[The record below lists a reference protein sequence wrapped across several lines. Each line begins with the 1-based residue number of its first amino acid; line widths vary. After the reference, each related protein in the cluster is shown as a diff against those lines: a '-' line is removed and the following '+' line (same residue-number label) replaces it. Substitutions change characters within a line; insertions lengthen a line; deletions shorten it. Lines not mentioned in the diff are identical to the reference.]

1 MKCYSCPQGSEWVNS
16 LYGAVR
22 RPGIAILGIALLGTG
37 GNPAFGKKN
46 ALFSLIPGFLLLNQD
61 EAPPIS
67 KSMDTADRVLQHLDR
82 TKPTQPMFNDKK
94 DAGLDSGGM
103 VVQRPGLAEWWRLLG
118 QQERQKR
125 IQPGFNDKR
134 EPEPGLLEPE
144 GLLEL
149 KPPNFVEPKV
159 GLRPF
164 VVLNRVDPSLPP
176 GPRLHF
182 QPGPSVSTVL
192 SHNRRFVAV

>member
-1 MKCYSCPQGSEWVNS
+1 
-16 LYGAVR
+16 
-22 RPGIAILGIALLGTG
+22 
-37 GNPAFGKKN
+37 
-46 ALFSLIPGFLLLNQD
+46 
-61 EAPPIS
+61 
-67 KSMDTADRVLQHLDR
+67 MDTAYRVLQHLDR
-82 TKPTQPMFNDKK
+82 TKLTQPMFNDKK
-94 DAGLDSGGM
+94 EAGLDSAGM
-103 VVQRPGLAEWWRLLG
+103 VVGLQPPGLAEWWQLLG

-134 EPEPGLLEPE
+134 DPGPGLLEPE

-149 KPPNFVEPKV
+149 QPPVFIEPKAGV
-159 GLRPF
+159 RPF
-164 VVLNRVDPSLPP
+164 VVLNRVDSSLPP